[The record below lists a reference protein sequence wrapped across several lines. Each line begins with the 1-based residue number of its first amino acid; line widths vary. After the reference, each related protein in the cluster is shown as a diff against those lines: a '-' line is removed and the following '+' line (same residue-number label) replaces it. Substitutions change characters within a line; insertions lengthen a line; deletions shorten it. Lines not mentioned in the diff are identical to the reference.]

1 MANTRQSGA
10 RRLKMAERA
19 QQQMDVMFPNA
30 PSEWVWKR
38 TKNDGYSTIPRTLPI
53 AMQVIDNQTKGKPAG
68 HTLFCLWARSPDHPL
83 ITIENPATFASET
96 GFQGE
101 RAVHTWRQK
110 MKKLAELGF
119 IFPRKGPSGEFHYVL
134 LANPNVAV
142 EWMRSHNLVQDG
154 LYARFRDRVVEIGA
168 YSDLENI
175 QAFWARERAEQAA
188 QTSTNE
194 KIATPPVNTQKK
206 A

>member
-1 MANTRQSGA
+1 MANTKQSGA

-19 QQQMDVMFPNA
+19 QQQMDVMFPGI
-30 PSEWVWKR
+30 PHEWIWQR
-38 TKNDGYSTIPRTLPI
+38 SKNDGYSTIPRTLPI

-83 ITIENPATFASET
+83 VTIENPATFASET

-119 IFPRKGPSGEFHYVL
+119 IISREGPSGDFHYVL
-134 LANPNVAV
+134 LANPNAAI
-142 EWMRSHNLVQDG
+142 ERMRDHNLVQDG
-154 LYARFRDRVVEIGA
+154 LYARFRDRVIDIGA

-175 QAFWARERAEQAA
+175 QALWARERAEQATQASINKKVAPPPPNA
-188 QTSTNE
+188 Q
-194 KIATPPVNTQKK
+194 
-206 A
+206 